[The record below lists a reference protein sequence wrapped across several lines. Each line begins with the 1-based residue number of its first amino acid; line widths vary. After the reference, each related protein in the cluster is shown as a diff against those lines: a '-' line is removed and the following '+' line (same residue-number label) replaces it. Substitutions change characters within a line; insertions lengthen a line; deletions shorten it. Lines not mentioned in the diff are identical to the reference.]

1 MSNVLAEK
9 WSVTKPTVE
18 SSGGVVTSQHYLASE
33 VGARVL
39 AEGGNAIDA
48 AVATSFALGVV
59 EPWMS

>member
-9 WSVTKPTVE
+9 WSVTKPAVE

-39 AEGGNAIDA
+39 AQGGNAMDA
-48 AVATSFALGVV
+48 AVATSFA
-59 EPWMS
+59 

>member
-1 MSNVLAEK
+1 MSNVLAET
-9 WSVTKPTVE
+9 WTVAKPAVE

-39 AEGGNAIDA
+39 AQGGNAMDA

-59 EPWMS
+59 EP